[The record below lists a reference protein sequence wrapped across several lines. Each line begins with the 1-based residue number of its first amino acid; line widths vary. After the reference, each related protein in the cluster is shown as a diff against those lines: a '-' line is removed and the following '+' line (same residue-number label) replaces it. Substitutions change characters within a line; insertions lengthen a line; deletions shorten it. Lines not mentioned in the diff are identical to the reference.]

1 MDRHPKRRAQIS
13 LKHEESKTDEPVHE
27 ILVKEEDSHNVSQS
41 ARPVSSHDNR
51 TRKNLECGKSVKTE
65 DGGNALSAQESEF
78 QTEDGGNALSAQ
90 EREFQ
95 TEDGGNTLSAQM
107 SEFQTEDGGNA
118 LSAQEREFQTEEDET
133 APVNEPENSV
143 ITPASSPAAVR
154 VCKEESVSC
163 TNASLVTD
171 LPPCSGAS
179 ALHTADTLSPE
190 VKPQF
195 TISNVTSSQPI
206 SAAPEGASLTQL
218 PSDTDDFNTAKCK
231 DKKGYIKRPMNAFL
245 VWARIHRPILSR
257 ASPNASN
264 AEISM
269 QLGIEWNKL
278 SEEQKMPYYAESR
291 RLKWKHRQKFPDWV
305 YKPYPGKRKR
315 FGLEVAPLDT
325 TSNASP
331 NIALA
336 LPQRSAPHDIPV
348 ASRRNSSS
356 QDSAMQTNLM
366 FSGSLQS
373 RASQRRPVL
382 EPNHHIVMDMP
393 REVPVRGLVSGSSGQ
408 FPGLAHLYSQVPLS
422 PRGTL
427 FAPPP
432 FPFVP
437 PFYMSGLPFYQT
449 SLLYSDYTS
458 SMAHLMDLYDDS
470 FQNYDAFS
478 ALNQDYAFCKEAG
491 AQAHSKDTHNSTEVL
506 NSVPALDKHALENV
520 FNSLAQKGKV
530 SEVEEGGEVRMLR
543 VL

>member
-13 LKHEESKTDEPVHE
+13 LKKHEESETDEPVHE
-27 ILVKEEDSHNVSQS
+27 LLVKEDDSRSVTQS
-41 ARPVSSHDNR
+41 TRPVSSHNR
-51 TRKNLECGKSVKTE
+51 TRKTLVCGKSVKTE
-65 DGGNALSAQESEF
+65 DGGNVLSAREREV
-78 QTEDGGNALSAQ
+78 QTEQ
-90 EREFQ
+90 
-95 TEDGGNTLSAQM
+95 
-107 SEFQTEDGGNA
+107 
-118 LSAQEREFQTEEDET
+118 DET
-133 APVNEPENSV
+133 APVNEPDNSV
-143 ITPASSPAAVR
+143 ITPASPAALR
-154 VCKEESVSC
+154 VCKEESASC

-179 ALHTADTLSPE
+179 ALHTADPLSPE

-195 TISNVTSSQPI
+195 IISNVTSSQPI

-257 ASPNASN
+257 ANPSASN

-315 FGLEVAPLDT
+315 FGLQVAPLDT
-325 TSNASP
+325 TSNASA
-331 NIALA
+331 NIAVA

-348 ASRRNSSS
+348 ASPRNSTL

-382 EPNHHIVMDMP
+382 EPNHHMVMGMP

-449 SLLYSDYTS
+449 SSLLYSDYTS
-458 SMAHLMDLYDDS
+458 SMAHLMDLCDDS
-470 FQNYDAFS
+470 FQNYGAFS

-491 AQAHSKDTHNSTEVL
+491 ARAHSRDTHSSTEVL

-520 FNSLAQKGKV
+520 FNSLAQRGKV